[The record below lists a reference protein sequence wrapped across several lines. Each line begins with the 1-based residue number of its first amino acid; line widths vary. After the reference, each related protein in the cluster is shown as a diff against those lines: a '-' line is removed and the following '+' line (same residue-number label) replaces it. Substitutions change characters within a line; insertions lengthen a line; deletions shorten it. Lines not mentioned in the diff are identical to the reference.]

1 MANRLVTKPI
11 PGPKAFRSTGDAAV
25 KSQAAILLHLGMQLR
40 GDDAALEARAKA
52 AGQRQAARALPD
64 DDLKSFPIPR
74 LAPVSERIEV
84 TRAESPL
91 RARSE
96 SRVSRKAGA
105 AGARDVSP
113 STVRKVQSDLAE
125 QLYDTPDP
133 LTAAQLLEASLHH
146 PEELVRVAAAAA
158 YFNLAAEP
166 RRLLK
171 VLAGGTASADELVR
185 EVAGTALARIA
196 PEDRRLRALTR
207 KAPRSGRRRPSHTS
221 LMVHGTFASNGSWW
235 QPGGDFHSY
244 ILSEV
249 RPDLYGASDR
259 FAWSG
264 GWSDGA
270 RALGASQLRTWV
282 DAHTLQGLSLFT
294 HSHGGSIAMLASH
307 NGLDIGTLVL
317 LSCPVHVHK
326 YMPDFGH
333 VVKVVSIRVKF
344 DLVILADGGGQ
355 KYNHPSIQEN
365 VLPIWFDHFASH
377 SPKVWRK
384 HNLKSKL

>member
-1 MANRLVTKPI
+1 MANRIVTRPI

-25 KSQAAILLHLGMQLR
+25 KSQAAILLLLGTQLR

-52 AGQRQAARALPD
+52 TGQRQAAGTLPD
-64 DDLKSFPIPR
+64 EDLESFPVPR
-74 LAPVSERIEV
+74 LGPASERIEI

-91 RARSE
+91 RTLSD
-96 SRVSRKAGA
+96 SRVSRKEGAVSAGA
-105 AGARDVSP
+105 VSP

-125 QLYDTPDP
+125 KLYDTPDP

-146 PEELVRVAAAAA
+146 PDELVRVAAAAA
-158 YFNLAAEP
+158 YFNLAADP
-166 RRLLK
+166 RRLLT
-171 VLAGGTASADELVR
+171 VLTGGTTSKDELVR

-207 KAPRSGRRRPSHTS
+207 KAPRSGRRRRSHTS
-221 LMVHGTFASNGSWW
+221 LMVHGTFASTGSWW
-235 QPGGDFHSY
+235 QPGGDFHTY
-244 ILSEV
+244 ILSQV
-249 RPDLYGASDR
+249 RPDLYAASDR

-270 RALGASQLRTWV
+270 RALGAAQLRTWV
-282 DAHTLQGLSLFT
+282 DARTLQGLNLFT

-333 VVKVVSIRVKF
+333 VVKVVSIRVRL

-355 KYNHPSIQEN
+355 RYNHPNIQEH

-384 HNLKSKL
+384 HKVPLML